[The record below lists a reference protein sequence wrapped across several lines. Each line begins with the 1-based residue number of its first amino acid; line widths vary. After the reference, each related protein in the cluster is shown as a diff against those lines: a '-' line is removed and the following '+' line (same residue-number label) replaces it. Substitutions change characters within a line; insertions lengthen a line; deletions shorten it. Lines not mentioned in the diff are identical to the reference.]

1 MNYGVLSGII
11 LIILLILVF
20 ISYERRNTS
29 LKEISL
35 IATLSALAGIGRVP
49 FAALPNVQPT
59 TFLVIVSGY
68 VLGPRYGFVVGALA
82 TLVSNT
88 FLGHGPWEPWQM
100 IAWGL
105 VGFSSGLIGRVK
117 KKPSRLF
124 LSVFA
129 FCWGFAFDYMMNLW
143 HWLFFIYPLNL
154 KSFIAI
160 NAASFYLD
168 MMHATGN
175 FIFAFF
181 FGKDFIRILGR
192 FNKRLTYTEVNAFK
206 KPETLGKEFKNRSN

>member
-1 MNYGVLSGII
+1 MNYGILSAF
-11 LIILLILVF
+11 ILVISLLGIF
-20 ISYERRNTS
+20 ISYERKKTS

-49 FAALPNVQPT
+49 FAAFPNVQPT
-59 TFLVIVSGY
+59 TFLIMVSGY
-68 VLGPRYGFVVGALA
+68 VLGPGHGFVVGAFA

-100 IAWGL
+100 LAWGL
-105 VGFSSGLIGRVK
+105 VGFSSGLMGKIRRT
-117 KKPSRLF
+117 PSRIF
-124 LSVFA
+124 LSIFA
-129 FCWGFAFDYMMNLW
+129 FFWGFAFDYIMNLW

-168 MMHATGN
+168 MMHAAGN
-175 FIFAFF
+175 FVFTFF
-181 FGKDFIRILGR
+181 FGKDFILILSR
-192 FNKRLTYTEVNAFK
+192 FKKRLSYMQIVDI
-206 KPETLGKEFKNRSN
+206 KNNNENIEMEERI